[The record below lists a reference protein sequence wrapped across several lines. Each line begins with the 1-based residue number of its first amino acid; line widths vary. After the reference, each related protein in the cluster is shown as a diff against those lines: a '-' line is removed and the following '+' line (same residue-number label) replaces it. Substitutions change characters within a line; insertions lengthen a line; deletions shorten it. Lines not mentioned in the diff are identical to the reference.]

1 MNLFSAH
8 ACLVARR
15 VSGGIAAVTKA
26 SLRSR
31 AGLRGNPIASRP

>member
-1 MNLFSAH
+1 MNPFSAQ

-15 VSGGIAAVTKA
+15 VSDGTAAVTKV